1 MTPCLPALSP
11 RRLLLVALPLLLS
24 AAAQAQAQ
32 TQPTAPDTSRISYGE
47 ETMPAPVGPPVGTD
61 LRNGYSRL
69 TRLQVEERELWKLG
83 LNNFGFFVGNPDAF
97 LTTRYG
103 VHLAYERKIGTATS
117 VMAEV
122 SPDVFRY
129 YRDSLDRR
137 PRTSLTARVQVAG
150 RYYYNLNQRIRK
162 GKSASNFSANY
173 LGLGL
178 GAGLGRQSYLSPF
191 YNYYDSGPRRAVRA
205 TAMLQYGL
213 QRRLGP
219 YGFVDFNLGW
229 PLLLTPDPEASG
241 GPTAF
246 RLRLNLRIGLALGR

>member
-1 MTPCLPALSP
+1 MLACLPSSLFQ
-11 RRLLLVALPLLLS
+11 RCLPLLALLLLGGV
-24 AAAQAQAQ
+24 ARAQQ
-32 TQPTAPDTSRISYGE
+32 QPAPDTTRISYGE

-83 LNNFGFFVGNPDAF
+83 LNNFGFSIGNVDGFVT
-97 LTTRYG
+97 LRYG
-103 VHLAYERKIGTATS
+103 AHLAYERKIGTATS
-117 VMAEV
+117 VMAEI
-122 SPDVFRY
+122 SPDVYRY

-137 PRTSLTARVQVAG
+137 LRTALTARVQVAG
-150 RYYYNLNQRIRK
+150 RYYYNLNRRIRR

-178 GAGLGRQSYLSPF
+178 GAGLGKRSYLSPF
-191 YNYYDSGPRRAVRA
+191 YNYYEDGPRRAVRA

-219 YGFVDFNLGW
+219 YGFVDFNFGW
-229 PLLLTPDPEASG
+229 PLLLTNDPLALS